1 MSNSLTVLTPE
12 GRMDAPGGAIYRRT
26 ARPMAQ

>member
-1 MSNSLTVLTPE
+1 MSNSLTVLT
-12 GRMDAPGGAIYRRT
+12 RKAAWYAPGGTIYRRT